1 MFQVY
6 RSIKFILSFS
16 LLVSTSQSALNSQS
30 QSESISP
37 KVSGSVSC
45 ESIMDSE
52 SRCALALLKN
62 DSPSVSQKVIPTT
75 FQGFVVT
82 GDSDT
87 SHVGYSKLPRPC
99 RILELTYRSNHTL
112 RKLCRIS
119 QITLR
124 FDTCHTKI

>member
-52 SRCALALLKN
+52 SRCALELLKN
-62 DSPSVSQKVIPTT
+62 DSPSVSQKVIPAT

-87 SHVGYSKLPRPC
+87 LHVGYSKLPRLC
-99 RILELTYRSNHTL
+99 RVLELTYRSNHTL
-112 RKLCRIS
+112 R
-119 QITLR
+119 
-124 FDTCHTKI
+124 